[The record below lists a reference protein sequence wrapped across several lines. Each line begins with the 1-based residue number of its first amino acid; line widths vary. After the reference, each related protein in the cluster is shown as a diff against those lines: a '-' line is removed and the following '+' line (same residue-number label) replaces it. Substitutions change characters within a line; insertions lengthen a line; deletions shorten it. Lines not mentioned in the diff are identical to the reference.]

1 MSFSQV
7 YGIEFTSVAK
17 KVGTPEHWTS
27 PNIQFGDLGDL
38 GDEAGTVKSWFF
50 SDGFWRLKVR
60 RAFKNRPSAADNTP
74 FEADIWKHW
83 NFETDLIFQ
92 RDADGFIGVLAKENP
107 FEGNPTD
114 HYFMFGKTFAG
125 KLVQGVYVGLTEYGE
140 FIAEDLWLDG
150 FRLKLVR

>member
-1 MSFSQV
+1 MSYSQV
-7 YGIEFTSVAK
+7 YGIEFTSVWK
-17 KVGTPEHWTS
+17 KVDYPEHWTS
-27 PNIQFGDLGDL
+27 PNIQFHYLD
-38 GDEAGTVKSWFF
+38 DEASTVKGWFF
-50 SDGFWRLKVR
+50 SDGFWRLKAR

-107 FEGNPTD
+107 FEGKATD

-125 KLVQGVYVGLTEYGE
+125 KLLQGVYVGLTEYGE
-140 FIAEDLWLDG
+140 FIAEDVWLDG